1 MLFVHS
7 KVVKAK
13 GPERAKSM
21 ERYRKFRKGG
31 IVQALY
37 AIPAWAYFFWMNFI
51 FLGGGGISFFEG
63 NYSNICEA

>member
-37 AIPAWAYFFWMNFI
+37 AIPAWAFFFDE
-51 FLGGGGISFFEG
+51 FECG
-63 NYSNICEA
+63 T